1 MKKDDFKKKIYSKVD
16 ELPTLP
22 TVLPKLLSLIESDS
36 GNFARATDVIYSD
49 PSLTSKI
56 LKVANSAY
64 YGFSQQITTLK
75 SAVAL
80 LGFSMVKSLALSMGV
95 FQTMPSSGE
104 GNHFSQK
111 GLWVHSL
118 AVATVITEL
127 DKRFVKGNDSKHIF
141 VTGLLHDIGKIVLA
155 HFFSDLFQQVLD
167 EIHDGSDEEFYEVE
181 RNVIGF
187 DHGEIGAMLL
197 ERWKFPEV
205 ICNAIALHHKRDLP
219 EGRAC
224 SDVALLRIADV
235 IAQELDLGEEG
246 NFLPPK
252 IEEEDLKLL
261 NINRSDLEDIRKCL
275 NNAREGIYS
284 MFDAMS

>member
-1 MKKDDFKKKIYSKVD
+1 MKENEFKKKIYSKID

-22 TVLPKLLSLIESDS
+22 TVLPKLLSMIESDS
-36 GNFARATDVIYSD
+36 GNFARATDVISSD

-64 YGFSQQITTLK
+64 YGFSQQITPFK

-95 FQTMPSSGE
+95 FQTMPSRGE

-111 GLWVHSL
+111 GLWIHSL
-118 AVATVITEL
+118 AVATVMAEL
-127 DKRFVKGNDSKHIF
+127 DKRFRKGDDHEHIF

-155 HFFSDLFQQVLD
+155 HFFSDLLQQVLD
-167 EIHDGSDEEFYEVE
+167 KLHEGSGEEFYEVE
-181 RNVIGF
+181 RSIIGF

-205 ICNAIALHHKRDLP
+205 ICNTVALHHKRDLA
-219 EGRAC
+219 EGRIALDVAMLRI
-224 SDVALLRIADV
+224 SDVLS
-235 IAQELDLGEEG
+235 QELDLGEDG
-246 NFLPPK
+246 NLLPSK

-261 NINRSDLEDIRKCL
+261 NIDRSDVEEVRKYL
-275 NNAREGIYS
+275 NNAKEGIYS

>member
-1 MKKDDFKKKIYSKVD
+1 MKENEFKKKIYSKID

-22 TVLPKLLSLIESDS
+22 VVLPKLLSLIESDQ
-36 GNFARATDVIYSD
+36 GNFTRATDVILSD

-75 SAVAL
+75 GAVAL

-95 FQTMPSSGE
+95 FHTLPGSGE

-118 AVATVITEL
+118 AVATVMAEL
-127 DKRFVKGNDSKHIF
+127 DKRFGEKDGSEHIF

-155 HFFSDLFQQVLD
+155 HFFSDIFQQVLD
-167 EIHDGSDEEFYEVE
+167 EIHEAKDEEYYEIE
-181 RNVIGF
+181 RSVIGF

-205 ICNAIALHHKRDLP
+205 ICNAVALHHKRDLP
-219 EGRAC
+219 EGRA
-224 SDVALLRIADV
+224 SWT
-235 IAQELDLGEEG
+235 
-246 NFLPPK
+246 N
-252 IEEEDLKLL
+252 
-261 NINRSDLEDIRKCL
+261 
-275 NNAREGIYS
+275 
-284 MFDAMS
+284 

>member
-1 MKKDDFKKKIYSKVD
+1 MKENEFRDKIYSKID

-22 TVLPKLLSLIESDS
+22 VVLPKLLSLIESDS
-36 GNFARATDVIYSD
+36 GNFARATDVISSD

-56 LKVANSAY
+56 LKVSNSAY

-95 FQTMPSSGE
+95 FHTLPSSSE

-118 AVATVITEL
+118 AVATVMTEL
-127 DKRFVKGNDSKHIF
+127 DKRFGKKDGGEHVF

-167 EIHDGSDEEFYEVE
+167 EVHEEQDKEFHEIE
-181 RNVIGF
+181 RRVIGY

-197 ERWKFPEV
+197 QRWKFPEV
-205 ICNAIALHHKRDLP
+205 ICNAVALHHKRDLA
-219 EGRAC
+219 EERVC
-224 SDVALLRIADV
+224 VDVALLKIADV
-235 IAQELDLGEEG
+235 ISQELDLGKED
-246 NFLPPK
+246 NLLPSK

-261 NINRSDLEDIRKCL
+261 NIDRSDLEDVRMCL
-275 NNAREGIYS
+275 SNAKEGIYS